1 MDRALL
7 IGALQ
12 HLDSL
17 FHLRINPHQYR
28 AVMHKNTILL
38 RTVSS
43 NAISNA
49 TKDSSQWVNF

>member
-28 AVMHKNTILL
+28 AGMHKNTILL

-49 TKDSSQWVNF
+49 TKDSSQ